1 VTESVVLPPLIGG
14 YTMPQSKQLLPS
26 VRYSPTVPWI
36 GAIATSFLLW
46 LFLVWCILQV
56 SVDLF

>member
-14 YTMPQSKQLLPS
+14 VTMPQSKLLLPF
-26 VRYSPTVPWI
+26 VRHAPRVPWI
-36 GAIATSFLLW
+36 GALATSFLLW
-46 LFLVWCILQV
+46 VFLVWCILQV